1 MAVTARTVYA
11 GNTGSTLG
19 ILVDPGSTGDMQV
32 VKLAIGT
39 VGSETLLPHGGGVE
53 ANALRVTL
61 ASDSTGLVSVDDGG
75 STLSIDDGGAA
86 ITVDGEVSI
95 TGSVTVDTELAAA
108 AALADSTANPTIP
121 SVGALG
127 LVFNGTTWDRAR
139 GDTTYGW
146 DVDVTRMPAA
156 ARTTDSIAAALQTD
170 AIMNGLTALTPAFAV
185 IDAASSGDNTLIA
198 AAASK
203 VTRVHAAF
211 LVAAAAVTVR
221 FESGASGTA
230 LTGQMNVAA
239 NSGFVLPFNPLGWF
253 QTGTNTLLNLELSGA
268 TSVDGCIVYSQPAA

>member
-1 MAVTARTVYA
+1 MALSARTVYA

-19 ILVDPGSTGDMQV
+19 VLVDPGSTGDMQL
-32 VKLAIGT
+32 VKLA
-39 VGSETLLPHGGGVE
+39 VGSIGSEALVPGDATYGLSVDITRIGDDIVVTDGGSS
-53 ANALRVTL
+53 LT
-61 ASDSTGLVSVDDGG
+61 VDDGG
-75 STLSIDDGGAA
+75 DSL
-86 ITVDGEVSI
+86 TVDGEVSI
-95 TGSVTVDTELAAA
+95 SGSVTVDTELAAA

-203 VTRVHAAF
+203 VTRVHAVF